1 MKAEDKLQTMCIERF
16 DMAYPELSKMLIHV
30 PNQRKCK
37 VRISAKGK
45 PYSPERIL
53 LARMG
58 QRDGVSDLILL
69 IKNSKHGNLCIEV
82 KLRKGDIYRI
92 DNKNKMVDRT
102 TYQSKEQH
110 EWELNAMT
118 YGNKY
123 VICRSVDEF
132 MKEVN
137 EYLNS

>member
-1 MKAEDKLQTMCIERF
+1 MTAEEKLQTMCIERF
-16 DMAYPELSKMLIHV
+16 DMTHPELSEMLIHV
-30 PNQRKCK
+30 PNQRKCT
-37 VRISAKGK
+37 VSISAKGVR
-45 PYSPERIL
+45 YSPERIL

-69 IKNSKHGNLCIEV
+69 IKNSKYGNLCIEL
-82 KLRKGDIYRI
+82 KLKKGDIYRI
-92 DNKNKMVDRT
+92 DNKNKLIDRT

-110 EWELNAMT
+110 QWELNAMT
-118 YGNKY
+118 FGNKY

-137 EYLNS
+137 EYLNQ